1 MALIPIDNAHIQ
13 QILQNDTQQMRT
25 MISWLEQ
32 RNTSYSQNMTTAN
45 MTSAGVSSGD
55 QTAILAFIA
64 DVSRLVTFLHGTLP
78 GVAADVRVDVANV
91 LGVM

>member
-1 MALIPIDNAHIQ
+1 MSLIPMDAAHIQ
-13 QILQNDTQQMRT
+13 QIIQNDSQQMRT

-32 RNTSYSQNMTTAN
+32 RNVSYGQNMTTGN
-45 MTSAGVSSGD
+45 MTTAGIAAGD

-64 DVSRLVTFLHGTLP
+64 DVARLVTFLHGTLP
-78 GVAADVRVDVANV
+78 GVAADVRIDIANV

>member
-1 MALIPIDNAHIQ
+1 MSLIPIDAAHIAQ
-13 QILQNDTQQMRT
+13 TIQNDANQMRT

-32 RNTSYSQNMTTAN
+32 RNVTYGQNMTTAN
-45 MTSAGVSSGD
+45 MTTASIAAGD

-78 GVAADVRVDVANV
+78 GVAADCRIDIAGV